1 MFHSLK
7 FQVSKS
13 RVLRLLKKTY
23 VVKKP
28 YTPSSIVDKQKI
40 GPIFK
45 FVFDSYLEDN
55 QKEGSKIVE
64 EINNLFGEKV
74 RHTLSYFFA
83 LSPVIQ

>member
-1 MFHSLK
+1 M
-7 FQVSKS
+7 
-13 RVLRLLKKTY
+13 LRLLKKKY
-23 VVKKP
+23 VVKKA

-55 QKEGSKIVE
+55 QKEGSKVVE
-64 EINNLFGEKV
+64 EINALFGEKV
-74 RHTLSYFFA
+74 CHTLSYFFA